1 MGRFC
6 DGRVKPNLHS
16 LRKARIKVGVYEM
29 KSKTAETLISSLGTI
44 LFLFLI
50 VPFFLIWIP
59 RRILLSP
66 ELIYPFDIGIYRY
79 LGLAPI
85 ALGVVLYISCSG
97 SFIFVGKGT
106 PIPFTPTKELIVT
119 GLYRFVR
126 NPLYI
131 AGVLVL
137 AGEAILFQSS
147 GIFIYCLVMFGAFN
161 IHVLMEET
169 FLSEKFGT
177 RYEQYCKSVPR
188 WIPILKPYRK
198 KDSGSK

>member
-1 MGRFC
+1 M
-6 DGRVKPNLHS
+6 KP
-16 LRKARIKVGVYEM
+16 KI
-29 KSKTAETLISSLGTI
+29 AETLISSLGTI

-59 RRILLSP
+59 RRILLAP
-66 ELIYPFDIGIYRY
+66 EFIYRFDTGIYRY

-85 ALGVVLYISCSG
+85 VLGVVLYIFCSG

-137 AGEAILFQSS
+137 AGEAILFQSL
-147 GIFIYCLVMFGAFN
+147 GILIYCLVMFGVFN
-161 IHVLMEET
+161 VHVMMEET
-169 FLSEKFGT
+169 LLAEKFGT
-177 RYEQYCKSVPR
+177 SYEQYCKSVPR
-188 WIPILKPYRK
+188 WIPRLKSYK
-198 KDSGSK
+198 KRYSESK